1 MGFSKMMDK
10 TRSAYQ
16 QFLIDARAA
25 ISHLIMVGMDETNQL
40 ADGVIGTIE
49 KLRERTKR

>member
-1 MGFSKMMDK
+1 MLEK

-25 ISHLIMVGMDETNQL
+25 ISHVIMVGMNETNQL
-40 ADGVIGTIE
+40 ADDAINTIE
-49 KLRERTKR
+49 KLRKGLRR